1 MLAGMGGEMEC
12 LSRPYSSTR
21 VWTKKSE
28 KRISKI
34 IWGVK
39 QRGKHFGKKLGLADI
54 RKPDDDLGN
63 K

>member
-1 MLAGMGGEMEC
+1 MSQRFGD
-12 LSRPYSSTR
+12 STR

-39 QRGKHFGKKLGLADI
+39 QRGRHFGKKSGLADI
-54 RKPDDDLGN
+54 RKRDDDLGN

>member
-1 MLAGMGGEMEC
+1 MEWRGEKKCVKEE
-12 LSRPYSSTR
+12 RSTR

>member
-1 MLAGMGGEMEC
+1 MGYDTC
-12 LSRPYSSTR
+12 TR

-39 QRGKHFGKKLGLADI
+39 QRGKHFGKKLGLADV